1 LFVAFNYTDLGKQAK
16 WKFIHGETTDP
27 KVKERIEEKHGVRKS
42 KLDELAGWY
51 APQSPPPEGMHLFFG
66 GGISLIVNS
75 HRFIDHLIRYIAT
88 NP

>member
-1 LFVAFNYTDLGKQAK
+1 MFVAFNYTDLGKQAK

-27 KVKERIEEKHGVRKS
+27 KAKERIEEKHDVRKS

-51 APQSPPPEGMHLFFG
+51 APQLLPPEGMHLFFG

-75 HRFIDHLIRYIAT
+75 QIVLLII
-88 NP
+88 